1 MESQLSGNPPAV
13 GDPQRLGL
21 LYAFEGIDG
30 SGKSTQAQRL
40 FSFLQEKGQDVILSC
55 EPTNGP
61 YGRQLREKWLAGVRH
76 SPDHELELFL
86 HDRQEHVKKLIIPG
100 LLQSRVVIIDRYF
113 YSSIAYQG
121 VRGEKKPGEIHRMM
135 TRFAPTPDL
144 TLIFD
149 LDVETAIRRMTSS
162 RNDEPNRL
170 ELRENLVAVK
180 AAFDAMVY
188 AEIVRID
195 ASLDPDSVFKK
206 VLTSV
211 QPTLGL
217 RGIKID
223 L

>member
-1 MESQLSGNPPAV
+1 
-13 GDPQRLGL
+13 
-21 LYAFEGIDG
+21 
-30 SGKSTQAQRL
+30 
-40 FSFLQEKGQDVILSC
+40 
-55 EPTNGP
+55 
-61 YGRQLREKWLAGVRH
+61 
-76 SPDHELELFL
+76 
-86 HDRQEHVKKLIIPG
+86 
-100 LLQSRVVIIDRYF
+100 
-113 YSSIAYQG
+113 
-121 VRGEKKPGEIHRMM
+121 MM